1 MCDDPKG
8 GKTGAIELL
17 RRVFES
23 FLHRKLAKASQAEE
37 QGRGVENPGVKSDWA
52 FNRRGN
58 SPASPVATLPDLLA
72 TKTINELPK
81 GGLLGKPSFRLG
93 L

>member
-52 FNRRGN
+52 FNRRG
-58 SPASPVATLPDLLA
+58 
-72 TKTINELPK
+72 E
-81 GGLLGKPSFRLG
+81 
-93 L
+93 